1 MKLLISNIKKEKL
14 KFKNNAYENILS
26 KSELERV
33 RKFSS
38 QKRKNEFILG
48 RILLRTYLS
57 EKLRKEEKDINI
69 NVAKNG
75 AILILETLNNKQI
88 FASIS
93 HSNDYVVVAIDYFP
107 IGIDIELKKDR
118 KNFLRLS
125 ETAFNDKSLIFK
137 IKNQTDNNKIKDLFY
152 NAWTKKEALYKL
164 ESTIKNYKNDFSS
177 SYKIK
182 FINKKLINDFS
193 FTISKASPCMKQD

>member
-1 MKLLISNIKKEKL
+1 MKLLISNIKNEKAIL
-14 KFKNNAYENILS
+14 KNSEYENILS

-48 RILLRTYLS
+48 RILLRAYLS
-57 EKLRKEEKDINI
+57 KKLRKEEKDINI

-75 AILILETLNNKQI
+75 AILILETLNNKQL

-107 IGIDIELKKDR
+107 LGIDIELKKER
-118 KNFLRLS
+118 KDFFKLS
-125 ETAFNDKSLIFK
+125 KVAFNDKNLIY
-137 IKNQTDNNKIKDLFY
+137 KIKDEKDLEKIKDYFY

-164 ESTIKNYKNDFSS
+164 ESTLKNYKNDFSS

-193 FTISKASPCMKQD
+193 FTISKASPCMK

>member
-1 MKLLISNIKKEKL
+1 MKLLISNIKNEKAIL
-14 KFKNNAYENILS
+14 KNSEYENILS
-26 KSELERV
+26 TSELERV

-48 RILLRTYLS
+48 RILLRAYLS
-57 EKLRKEEKDINI
+57 KKLRKEEKDINI

-75 AILILETLNNKQI
+75 AILILETLNNKQL

-107 IGIDIELKKDR
+107 LGIDIELKKER
-118 KNFLRLS
+118 KDFFKLS
-125 ETAFNDKSLIFK
+125 KVAFNDKNLIY
-137 IKNQTDNNKIKDLFY
+137 KIKDEKDLEKIKDYFY

-164 ESTIKNYKNDFSS
+164 ESTLKNYKNDFSS

-193 FTISKASPCMKQD
+193 FTISKASPCMK

>member
-1 MKLLISNIKKEKL
+1 MKLLISNIKNEKAIL
-14 KFKNNAYENILS
+14 KNSEYENILS

-48 RILLRTYLS
+48 RILLRAYLS
-57 EKLRKEEKDINI
+57 KKLRKEEKDINI

-75 AILILETLNNKQI
+75 AILILETLNNKQL

-107 IGIDIELKKDR
+107 LGIDIE
-118 KNFLRLS
+118 F
-125 ETAFNDKSLIFK
+125 
-137 IKNQTDNNKIKDLFY
+137 
-152 NAWTKKEALYKL
+152 KKERK
-164 ESTIKNYKNDFSS
+164 DFV
-177 SYKIK
+177 
-182 FINKKLINDFS
+182 
-193 FTISKASPCMKQD
+193 TG

>member
-1 MKLLISNIKKEKL
+1 MKLLISNIKNEKAIL
-14 KFKNNAYENILS
+14 KNREYENVLS

-48 RILLRTYLS
+48 RILLRAYLS
-57 EKLRKEEKDINI
+57 KKLRKEEKDINI

-75 AILILETLNNKQI
+75 AILILETLNNKQL

-107 IGIDIELKKDR
+107 LGIDIEFKKER
-118 KNFLRLS
+118 KDFFKLS
-125 ETAFNDKSLIFK
+125 KVAFNDKNLIY
-137 IKNQTDNNKIKDLFY
+137 KIKDEKNLEKIKDYFY

-164 ESTIKNYKNDFSS
+164 ESTLKNYKNDFSS

-193 FTISKASPCMKQD
+193 FTISKASPCMK

>member
-1 MKLLISNIKKEKL
+1 MKLLISNIKNEKAIL
-14 KFKNNAYENILS
+14 KNSEYENILS

-48 RILLRTYLS
+48 RILLRAYLS
-57 EKLRKEEKDINI
+57 KKLRKEEKQ
-69 NVAKNG
+69 
-75 AILILETLNNKQI
+75 L

-107 IGIDIELKKDR
+107 LGIDIEFKKER
-118 KNFLRLS
+118 KDFFKLS
-125 ETAFNDKSLIFK
+125 KVAFNDKNLIY
-137 IKNQTDNNKIKDLFY
+137 KIKDEKDLEKIKDYFY

-164 ESTIKNYKNDFSS
+164 ESTLKNYKNDFSS

-193 FTISKASPCMKQD
+193 FTISKASPCMK

>member
-1 MKLLISNIKKEKL
+1 MKLLISNIKNEKAIL
-14 KFKNNAYENILS
+14 KNSEYENILS

-48 RILLRTYLS
+48 RILLRAYLS
-57 EKLRKEEKDINI
+57 KKLRKEKKDINI

-75 AILILETLNNKQI
+75 AILILETLNNKQL

-107 IGIDIELKKDR
+107 LGIDIEFKKER
-118 KNFLRLS
+118 KDFFKLS
-125 ETAFNDKSLIFK
+125 KVAFNDKNLIY
-137 IKNQTDNNKIKDLFY
+137 KIKDEKDLEKIKDYFY

-164 ESTIKNYKNDFSS
+164 ESTLKNYKNDFSS

-193 FTISKASPCMKQD
+193 FTISKASPCMK

>member
-1 MKLLISNIKKEKL
+1 MKLLISNIKNEKAIL
-14 KFKNNAYENILS
+14 KNSEYENILS
-26 KSELERV
+26 TSELERV

-48 RILLRTYLS
+48 RILLRAYLS
-57 EKLRKEEKDINI
+57 KKLRKAEKDINI

-75 AILILETLNNKQI
+75 AILILETLNNKQL

-107 IGIDIELKKDR
+107 LGIDIEFKKER
-118 KNFLRLS
+118 KDFFKLS
-125 ETAFNDKSLIFK
+125 KVAFNDKNLIY
-137 IKNQTDNNKIKDLFY
+137 KIKDEKDLEKIKDYFY

-164 ESTIKNYKNDFSS
+164 ESTLKNYKNDFSS

-193 FTISKASPCMKQD
+193 FTISKASPCMK

>member
-1 MKLLISNIKKEKL
+1 MKLLISNIKNEKAIL
-14 KFKNNAYENILS
+14 KNSEYENILS

-48 RILLRTYLS
+48 RILLRAYLS
-57 EKLRKEEKDINI
+57 KKLRKEEKDINI

-75 AILILETLNNKQI
+75 AILILETLNNKQL

-107 IGIDIELKKDR
+107 LGIDIEFKKER
-118 KNFLRLS
+118 KDFFKLS
-125 ETAFNDKSLIFK
+125 KVAFNDKNLIY
-137 IKNQTDNNKIKDLFY
+137 KIKDEKDLEKIKDYFY

-164 ESTIKNYKNDFSS
+164 ESTLKNYKNDFSS

-193 FTISKASPCMKQD
+193 FTISKASPCMK

>member
-1 MKLLISNIKKEKL
+1 MKLLISNIKNEKAIL
-14 KFKNNAYENILS
+14 KNSEYENILS
-26 KSELERV
+26 KPELERV

-48 RILLRTYLS
+48 RILLRAYLS
-57 EKLRKEEKDINI
+57 KKLRKEEKDINI

-75 AILILETLNNKQI
+75 AILILETLNNKQL

-107 IGIDIELKKDR
+107 LGIDIEFKKER
-118 KNFLRLS
+118 KDFFKLS
-125 ETAFNDKSLIFK
+125 KVAFNDKNLIY
-137 IKNQTDNNKIKDLFY
+137 KIKDEKDLEKIKDYFY

-164 ESTIKNYKNDFSS
+164 ESTLKNYKNDFSS

-193 FTISKASPCMKQD
+193 FTISKASPCMK